1 MVFKKLENI
10 ENEEDRV
17 KSLYDIID
25 ESSRLKRSNAS
36 SVEFDTTVHYMNKYI
51 SSKDKI
57 LDIGAG
63 AGIYNLYFAQ
73 LGYEVEA
80 LELSEKNVNIIKS
93 RIDNSMKLNVSVG
106 NAINLSEYRSSYYD
120 NVFVMGPLYHIENF
134 NDKLKVLSEAKRVC
148 KKGGYLFL
156 SFINND
162 AVLLTEQEYDSK
174 FLTGDTYNHD
184 DFKVHNFPFVFH
196 TLDEMKELIV
206 ESDLEIIECF
216 SQDGITELLESKIN
230 EYTAEEFKA
239 YMKMHLYFSNKKEL
253 LGFSNHNMFICK
265 NS

>member
-1 MVFKKLENI
+1 MVFKKLKNI

-17 KSLYDIID
+17 KGLYDIID

-63 AGIYNLYFAQ
+63 AGIYSLYFAQ
-73 LGYEVEA
+73 LGHEVEA
-80 LELSEKNVNIIKS
+80 LELSEKNVNIMRT

-106 NAINLSEYRSSYYD
+106 NAIDLSKYRSNYYD
-120 NVFVMGPLYHIENF
+120 NVFVMGPLYHIEKF

-162 AVLLTEQEYDSK
+162 AVLLTEQYYNSK
-174 FLTGDTYNHD
+174 FLTGDKYNHN
-184 DFKVHNFPFVFH
+184 DFKVINFPFVQH
-196 TLDEMKELIV
+196 TLDEMKELIE
-206 ESDLEIIECF
+206 ESDLEIIEIF
-216 SQDGITELLESKIN
+216 SQDGLTELLASNIN
-230 EYTAEEFKA
+230 EHSPEEFEA
-239 YMKMHLYFSNKKEL
+239 YMNLHLYFSNKKEL

-265 NS
+265 NK